1 MPEKVHAFHRLK
13 ENAILFA
20 VINLK
25 SAITAIF
32 FIFVLGAGAAYGFFR
47 YSENLVQ
54 VHNSSVFSI
63 SIDKP
68 RVALQMW
75 RRKLFPRPLKIV
87 LTAKPN
93 SPHNSA
99 FATVTDYSFFENQ
112 EGFEFTILVNQ
123 VTILKYDQAI
133 RDEIAAS
140 IQDNFRTMLFPNTNK
155 DYLQVEL

>member
-75 RRKLFPRPLKIV
+75 RLVMIASKLPKMIGTKIPTLDRVAPRKEDGAGQPH
-87 LTAKPN
+87 PN
-93 SPHNSA
+93 QRSSGPC
-99 FATVTDYSFFENQ
+99 
-112 EGFEFTILVNQ
+112 
-123 VTILKYDQAI
+123 
-133 RDEIAAS
+133 
-140 IQDNFRTMLFPNTNK
+140 
-155 DYLQVEL
+155 